1 MHVVEILLFSCKHLC
16 TVAFSG
22 SSIHALTNSSCREP
36 CNRRYRADSL
46 VSPPPGFPRNS
57 RMFVYGPSLE
67 VITPSSTDLGE
78 RSDTLSSPRVSPLP
92 WLGQNQHGGAVHGSV
107 PELVITSPSGK
118 SISYIIYFSVYSS
131 VPKLYLLFREKAAKV
146 NLGRIANILY
156 PIHTMK
162 NQIDMISSCFCDL
175 CKNKML

>member
-1 MHVVEILLFSCKHLC
+1 MDNIQSSEVFKSIIL
-16 TVAFSG
+16 
-22 SSIHALTNSSCREP
+22 SSCIQKSFIAQFYAFNLILFHICIFREP

-92 WLGQNQHGGAVHGSV
+92 WLGQHQHSGAVHGSV
-107 PELVITSPSGK
+107 PELVITSPSGEY
-118 SISYIIYFSVYSS
+118 SHIHILQLFCNYF
-131 VPKLYLLFREKAAKV
+131 LFLWAHA
-146 NLGRIANILY
+146 
-156 PIHTMK
+156 HTH
-162 NQIDMISSCFCDL
+162 IMI
-175 CKNKML
+175 

>member
-1 MHVVEILLFSCKHLC
+1 MLKFQAEITGMLVFLTEITEVPAGC
-16 TVAFSG
+16 V
-22 SSIHALTNSSCREP
+22 HALTNSSCREP

-118 SISYIIYFSVYSS
+118 SIIYITVYIFACTVQCRNCTYSS
-131 VPKLYLLFREKAAKV
+131 EIWQQRWTWAASRIFYIPLTYNEKS
-146 NLGRIANILY
+146 NWY
-156 PIHTMK
+156 
-162 NQIDMISSCFCDL
+162 D
-175 CKNKML
+175 